1 MLFEKFVLI
10 DIIIEIDSI
19 LYGLNFLIII
29 KMIWKKNSV
38 IKNYNVNIGLKGLSC
53 NLLFLFVKK

>member
-29 KMIWKKNSV
+29 KMI
-38 IKNYNVNIGLKGLSC
+38 
-53 NLLFLFVKK
+53 